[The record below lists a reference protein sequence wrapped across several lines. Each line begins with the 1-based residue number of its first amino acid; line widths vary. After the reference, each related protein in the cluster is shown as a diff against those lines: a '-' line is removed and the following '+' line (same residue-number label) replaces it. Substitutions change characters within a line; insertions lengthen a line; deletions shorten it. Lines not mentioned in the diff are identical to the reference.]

1 MSRRRRTAAYTAAA
15 AAAMSEGPTG
25 FGARV
30 ASIPRLLRDTFN
42 GSYDGLTRGRLGL
55 MLLALLYILSPIDLV
70 PEALLTIPGLA
81 DDAAV
86 GAWLVAA
93 VMGATTAYRA
103 WESGQVPPATDP
115 RVVPGEVLQP

>member
-1 MSRRRRTAAYTAAA
+1 
-15 AAAMSEGPTG
+15 MSEGPTG

-30 ASIPRLLRDTFN
+30 ASIPRLLRDTLN
-42 GSYDGLTRGRLGL
+42 GSYDGLTRGRLAL
-55 MLLALLYILSPIDLV
+55 MLAALVYVLSPIDLV

-86 GAWLVAA
+86 AAWLVAA
-93 VMGATTAYRA
+93 MMGATTAYRA
-103 WESGQVPPATDP
+103 WESGQVSPATDP